1 MLSWSG
7 EAGCITGS
15 LFAAAKEAKRDS
27 GPVSPKT
34 VSVKSSSSVE
44 LCSLYWQIEVSA
56 VVTTRFETL
65 VLGKGALCLLQSHG
79 EVIFFFTFCSAQCR
93 MIDQVLP
100 LRIRVVEV
108 GVGLGWRVV
117 TAAST
122 YQMAVPLWPPHV
134 MVNSS
139 KICYPVYVRR
149 EAFH

>member
-1 MLSWSG
+1 
-7 EAGCITGS
+7 
-15 LFAAAKEAKRDS
+15 
-27 GPVSPKT
+27 
-34 VSVKSSSSVE
+34 
-44 LCSLYWQIEVSA
+44 
-56 VVTTRFETL
+56 
-65 VLGKGALCLLQSHG
+65 
-79 EVIFFFTFCSAQCR
+79 

-108 GVGLGWRVV
+108 GVGLRWRVV